1 MWLTTIKRLGL
12 NQGICY
18 EKKIYNIMWAT
29 NLKKKETI

>member
-18 EKKIYNIMWAT
+18 EKKE
-29 NLKKKETI
+29 KKKYIILCELRT